1 MAMPSPARFI
11 LILLVLCPSLPA
23 FSQSQSDREML
34 SLLKEFEK
42 QYDQF
47 AIPGLALDFKVNLQ
61 NQLQTEHKQQQK
73 DFFSG
78 ILSKLGSIDKTQ
90 LSEDLH
96 LDFGILDFEA
106 QLNLERLA
114 LLEKSDQYGEINKL
128 ESIYQFTSGPAWYAW
143 FVKKWT
149 GTTMSPEQILDFG
162 KREVER
168 VKHEMSLLDLS
179 IPKPASDFT
188 RDLDLIISRLNS
200 KKDHIASQLG
210 RLLPE
215 YPGLPGLSIQRGTNP
230 AMAQAPGYYSNNTFY
245 FNLFDNPFDLADCD
259 WLLIHEGNPGHHF
272 QVNFHNNL
280 PVKPYRNNLRYMG
293 FVEGWAA
300 YTENLGWEMGLYQSP
315 YEALGKWK
323 WDIIRSVRIVLD
335 AGLNYY
341 GWTDQKALDYWQ
353 QHIQGQDDIALREI
367 ARMKR
372 WPAQVLTYKM
382 GEAAILKALKAEK
395 GRLGDTFSYKNFHVR
410 ILGSGTIPVAL
421 IPQLI
426 KQPL

>member
-1 MAMPSPARFI
+1 
-11 LILLVLCPSLPA
+11 
-23 FSQSQSDREML
+23 ML
-34 SLLKEFEK
+34 SLLREFEK

-47 AIPGLALDFKVNLQ
+47 AIPTLTLDFKVNLR
-61 NQLQTEHKQQQK
+61 NQLQTQHNQEQK
-73 DFFSG
+73 DFFSN
-78 ILSKLGSIDKTQ
+78 ILNKLEHIDKTK
-90 LSEDLH
+90 LSSDLY

-106 QLNLERLA
+106 RLNLERLV
-114 LLEKSDQYGEINKL
+114 LLEKSGEYSGIDKL

-149 GTTMSPEQILDFG
+149 GTNMSPEQVLNFG

-179 IPKPASDFT
+179 TPKPASDFT
-188 RDLDLIISRLNS
+188 RDLDLIINTLNL
-200 KKDHIASQLG
+200 KKNHIASQLSP
-210 RLLPE
+210 LLPD
-215 YPGLPGLSIQRGTNP
+215 YADLPGLSIQRGTNP
-230 AMAQAPGYYSNNTFY
+230 AMAQTPGYYNSNTFF
-245 FNLFDNPFDLADCD
+245 FNLFDKPFDLADCD

-280 PVKPYRNNLRYMG
+280 PVKPYRANLRYMG

-300 YTENLGWEMGLYQSP
+300 YTENLGWEMGLYKSP

-341 GWTDQKALDYWQ
+341 GWTDQKALAYWQ
-353 QHIQGQDDIALREI
+353 QHIKGQDDIALREI

-382 GEAAILKALKAEK
+382 GEAAIMKALKEEK
-395 GRLGDTFSYKNFHVR
+395 EQLGDAFSYKDFHTR
-410 ILGSGTIPVAL
+410 ILANGTIPVAL
-421 IPQLI
+421 IPQLV